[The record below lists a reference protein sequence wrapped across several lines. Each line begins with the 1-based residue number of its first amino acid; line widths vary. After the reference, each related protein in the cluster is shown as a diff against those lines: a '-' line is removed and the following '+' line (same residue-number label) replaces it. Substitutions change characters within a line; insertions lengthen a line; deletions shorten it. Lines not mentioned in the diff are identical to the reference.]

1 MPMLSSIEW
10 VALHRKIYKTICA
23 GESVCE
29 RRIVALLR
37 EGWDYSSEVAGAFDE
52 WGMFRAPH
60 LGILA
65 GLPREAYPGSP
76 LLHPDMSISEIESGL
91 YRQCRIMPDEP
102 EAESIPSSAD
112 YAIKDDPDNEPDREW
127 IFEVLIGHTPRDLA
141 RLLHFYNGEQPLVG
155 KLLLA
160 KDFRAAFALAPE
172 LRTRAGWPD
181 EVTRFWRKRDMRRVL
196 APANALSAHAELA
209 RLSMNDR
216 AMCAMSYRDDGTFM
230 TMHQGIDSITVGP
243 NSEAFTANDVQTD
256 RLLEMMP
263 LQTTVLLPPT
273 RVFAERDSLMGGAW
287 SLAAASHLPQILL
300 ECGNELPDIFRGTS
314 KFETRLTQDN
324 LRAHPAAWIEK
335 HGSEAAWAQKRPA
348 VTLWSLDRQQ
358 NVAVNL
364 IEISRFCEAASLPLS
379 GARNTSFSYRTSKKD
394 LANLIRSLALM
405 WLVDAKPAAAVPIT
419 EELLT
424 GLKDRN
430 GLKTVFDDD
439 MLDDIW
445 RRKDFGRRACKTG
458 QEKADKRRS
467 PGQRGFS
474 AQGHP
479 HLWYRDDGD
488 DVGQYRKLQ
497 LQAVAEN
504 LGLQSGRRAFPLGS
518 PASVIGRSPWE
529 PHLSGRPNF
538 STGPRRQGCSMTL
551 DIEAAY
557 CGRDHAMMVTAHAT
571 DPMHEFLTR
580 PLAFID
586 HAARR

>member
-10 VALHRKIYKTICA
+10 VALHRRIYKTTCA

-37 EGWDYSSEVAGAFDE
+37 EGWDYSSEPSGSLYDE

-65 GLPREAYPGSP
+65 GLSRDAYPGSP
-76 LLHPDMSISEIESGL
+76 LLYPGMSVSEIESGL
-91 YRQCRIMPDEP
+91 YRQCRIMPGEP
-102 EAESIPSSAD
+102 KAESIPSSAD
-112 YAIKDDPDNEPDREW
+112 YAIENGPDDEPDREW

-141 RLLHFYNGEQPLVG
+141 RLLHVYNRHDPRVG
-155 KLLLA
+155 KLLFA
-160 KDFRAAFALAPE
+160 KDFRAAFTLAPE
-172 LRTRAGWPD
+172 LLTREGWPS
-181 EVTRFWRKRDMRRVL
+181 EVTRFWKKRNMRRIL

-216 AMCAMSYRDDGTFM
+216 AMCAMSHRDDGIFM
-230 TMHQGIDSITVGP
+230 TMHQGIDSITAGP
-243 NSEAFTANDVQTD
+243 NSKAFTANQFQTD
-256 RLLEMMP
+256 RLLEMIP

-273 RVFAERDSLMGGAW
+273 RVFAERDCLMGGAW

-300 ECGNELPDIFRGTS
+300 ECGNELPDILRGTS
-314 KFETRLTQDN
+314 EFETRLTQDN

-335 HGSEAAWAQKRPA
+335 HGREAAWAQKRPA

-364 IEISRFCEAASLPLS
+364 IEISRFCDAASLPFP
-379 GARNTSFSYRTSKKD
+379 GARNASVSYRTSKKD
-394 LANLIRSLALM
+394 LANLIKALALM
-405 WLVDAKPAAAVPIT
+405 WLVDARPAAAVPIT
-419 EELLT
+419 EELRT
-424 GLKDRN
+424 GLQDRN

-479 HLWYRDDGD
+479 HLWYGDDGD
-488 DVGQYRKLQ
+488 DVDEYRQLQ
-497 LQAVAEN
+497 LQAVADH
-504 LGLQSGRRAFPLGS
+504 LGLGSGRRAW
-518 PASVIGRSPWE
+518 ASHFNE
-529 PHLSGRPNF
+529 RPNGNA
-538 STGPRRQGCSMTL
+538 SSKQKGCSMTL

-557 CGRDHAMMVTAHAT
+557 CSRDHAMMVTAHPT
-571 DPMHEFLTR
+571 DPMHEFLSR
-580 PLAFID
+580 PLSFID
-586 HAARR
+586 HGRCR